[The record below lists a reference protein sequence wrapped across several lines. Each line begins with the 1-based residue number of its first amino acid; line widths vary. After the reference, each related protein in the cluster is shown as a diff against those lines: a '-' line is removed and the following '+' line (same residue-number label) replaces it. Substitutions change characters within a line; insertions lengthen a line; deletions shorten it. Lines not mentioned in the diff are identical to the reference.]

1 MKKILKI
8 ILIVIVAIV
17 AIALLAAAI
26 MDKKYTITS
35 EVVINAP
42 RDTVFNYIKLI
53 KNQEHYSKWVMMD
66 PNVKMTYTGIDGT
79 VGFKAAWVSENKNV
93 GIGEQQITKI
103 TEGDGY
109 DVEIRFKKPFE
120 GISTAVTSTQAISA
134 TQTKMITTFYSSNPF
149 PMNLMIPMI
158 KNMLKVDMNENSSN
172 LKKILEAK

>member
-1 MKKILKI
+1 MLTTIA
-8 ILIVIVAIV
+8 IVIMAII
-17 AIALLAAAI
+17 AIALLTAAI
-26 MDKKYTITS
+26 MDKKFSITS

-42 RDTVFNYIKLI
+42 RDSVFEYIKLI

-66 PNVKMTYTGIDGT
+66 PNVKMTYTGVDGT
-79 VGFKAAWVSENKNV
+79 IGFKTAWVSDVKDV
-93 GIGEQQITKI
+93 GVGEQEITKV

-120 GISTAVTSTQAISA
+120 GVSTAVTTTQAVSA

-158 KNMLKVDMNENSSN
+158 KNMLKKDMDENSSN
-172 LKKILEAK
+172 LKKILEGK